1 VYPFISEE
9 QKMTVASIREFVAKE
24 VIPVAPTLEARNEYP
39 WTLVDRFKE
48 MGLFGCI
55 IPQEYGG
62 LGMGFATY
70 ALVVEEVAAGWMSLV
85 GLFNTHLIMAY
96 IVVNHGTL
104 EQKRNLLPAMARG
117 EKRGGLALTEPDTGS
132 DVQAIRTTAT
142 RQDGHYALTGSK
154 MFLTNGRNGNTFAL
168 LARTDPNATPAHRGL
183 SCFIVEK
190 GPGFVVGSD
199 ADKMGYRSIDTC
211 QIFLEEMPVA
221 ASTLVGGKE
230 GRGFRQVM
238 DGLEVGRINVAARAV
253 GVARAAHEAS
263 VMYAQQRHTF
273 GKPIAEHQSIQIRLA
288 DMAVNL
294 EAARLLTHAAATRK
308 DMGEP
313 CGLEAAMA
321 KLFASE
327 TSLNGTMEAMRIHG
341 GYGFTK
347 DLPIERLYRD
357 APLMVIGEG
366 TNEIQR
372 LLIARKVLERHR
384 VSQ

>member
-1 VYPFISEE
+1 MYPFISEE
-9 QKMTVASIREFVAKE
+9 QKMTVAAIREFVTRE
-24 VIPVAPTLEARNEYP
+24 VLPVASALEARNEYP
-39 WTLVDRFKE
+39 WALVDRIKE
-48 MGLFGCI
+48 LGLFGSI

-96 IVVNHGTL
+96 IVLNHGTP
-104 EQKRNLLPAMARG
+104 EQKRRLLPAMARG

-142 RQDGHYALTGSK
+142 RRDGSYILSGSK
-154 MFLTNGRNGNTFAL
+154 MFLTNGHHGDTFAL
-168 LARTDPNATPAHRGL
+168 LARTDPAATPSHRGL

-190 GPGFVVGSD
+190 GPGFVVGPE

-211 QIFLEEMPVA
+211 QIFLEEMPVPVNA
-221 ASTLVGGKE
+221 LVGEEE

-253 GVARAAHEAS
+253 GVARAAHEAALK
-263 VMYAQQRHTF
+263 YAQQRHTF
-273 GKPIAEHQSIQIRLA
+273 GKPIGQHQAIQLKLA

-294 EAARLLTHAAATRK
+294 EASRLLTHAAATRK
-308 DMGEP
+308 DRGEP

-327 TSLNGTMEAMRIHG
+327 ACLHGTMEAMRIHG

-347 DLPIERLYRD
+347 DLPVERFYRD

-372 LLIARKVLERHR
+372 LLIARKLLERHWG
-384 VSQ
+384 

>member
-1 VYPFISEE
+1 MYPFISEE
-9 QKMTVASIREFVAKE
+9 QKMTVATIREFVSKE
-24 VIPVAPTLEARNEYP
+24 VVPVASALEARNEYP
-39 WTLVDRFKE
+39 WALVDRFKE

-96 IVVNHGTL
+96 IVMNHGTP
-104 EQKRNLLPAMARG
+104 EQKRGLLPAMARG

-132 DVQAIRTTAT
+132 DVQAIRTSAT
-142 RQDGHYALTGSK
+142 RQGDHYVLAGSK

-168 LARTDPNATPAHRGL
+168 LARTNPSATPAHRGL

-190 GPGFVVGSD
+190 GPGFVVGAD
-199 ADKMGYRSIDTC
+199 ADKVGYRSIDTC

-221 ASTLVGGKE
+221 AATLVGGKE
-230 GRGFRQVM
+230 GRGFSQVM

-263 VMYAQQRHTF
+263 LRYAQQRHTF
-273 GKPIAEHQSIQIRLA
+273 GKPIAQHQSIQIRLA

-294 EAARLLTHAAATRK
+294 EAARLLTHTAATRK

-327 TSLNGTMEAMRIHG
+327 TSLSGTMEAMRIHG

-347 DLPIERLYRD
+347 DLPIERFYRD

-372 LLIARKVLERHR
+372 LIIARKVLERHR
-384 VSQ
+384 VSP

>member
-1 VYPFISEE
+1 
-9 QKMTVASIREFVAKE
+9 
-24 VIPVAPTLEARNEYP
+24 
-39 WTLVDRFKE
+39 
-48 MGLFGCI
+48 
-55 IPQEYGG
+55 
-62 LGMGFATY
+62 
-70 ALVVEEVAAGWMSLV
+70 
-85 GLFNTHLIMAY
+85 
-96 IVVNHGTL
+96 
-104 EQKRNLLPAMARG
+104 
-117 EKRGGLALTEPDTGS
+117 
-132 DVQAIRTTAT
+132 TTAT

-273 GKPIAEHQSIQIRLA
+273 GKPIAEHQAIQLMLA
-288 DMAVNL
+288 DMATKIQ
-294 EAARLLTHAAATRK
+294 AARLLVYDAA
-308 DMGEP
+308 
-313 CGLEAAMA
+313 
-321 KLFASE
+321 
-327 TSLNGTMEAMRIHG
+327 
-341 GYGFTK
+341 
-347 DLPIERLYRD
+347 
-357 APLMVIGEG
+357 
-366 TNEIQR
+366 
-372 LLIARKVLERHR
+372 
-384 VSQ
+384 